1 MKRINDKLIQAFG
14 KFDLLFD
21 GEIISREKIIE
32 ILFRYLSE
40 NAEIND
46 HNKGLVLHNGSD
58 IFDAVMVAYAAL
70 SDILYNETDYTDV
83 VLSLKEGDKVI
94 YNVSSKP
101 ETVVKNQVFI
111 FKGFSVREDNTE
123 VIILSQGKNG
133 TISVSEKR
141 WRLIQPYSG
150 GGGISLDG
158 RGLRSGKNV
167 RHEFFTEVLGYDANN
182 VPSVISVS
190 SVIVI
195 ARDKADRL
203 VSGLSFRF
211 SDKSLSLK
219 ELVTASYFTE
229 TTEYC
234 YSGNQAKSEAVLKF
248 TSKLSV
254 GRRLILEKGGNKNI
268 GLLILGEDILRRSE
282 TELQEM
288 LNKKSIQ
295 YVFTG
300 TGIDTEFGER
310 LLTDN
315 EDLSLFPCT
324 KDFLRSLPA
333 GHTPNPG
340 NLVRSFCSRN
350 DTIIACRAVSENSE
364 GIISKSRYIEFR
376 NSLFFIKASEYESD
390 VKDDFIIQAYSLM
403 ALFNSAPFTMK
414 DLEETIN
421 NKEISDIKLPSDK
434 LGELSKL
441 AEILPDYLKEKAY
454 SVCAVLG
461 EAYKAVYEFSWKKD
475 KLLDY
480 IHRNPTLQIAVIVP
494 KSYYIPVLHH
504 IGLIVNNVFSNITV
518 STSARFDT
526 ARLYDMLLLTGDLN
540 TRHFSSFRYRGAE
553 NIVSLLYECELPM
566 HKRREYFAQQTELLY
581 NKRSSLKYEFDMQ
594 EPDPVTVPST
604 AEEFAMDSQIDDYIE
619 KIKTKISIREFGGKS
634 SASVGMSEVTAA
646 AAFES
651 GERAFFTKFYKPYV
665 FNEATGTVEECEITD
680 LSEGDSIIFT
690 KNNDETKDI
699 VDSILNKLVDEA
711 SGNENT
717 FDFALDYKLSK
728 LWKKALWLYMK
739 QNSLTVKNV
748 AAKMKQ
754 LGCDMSDV
762 TIRNW
767 IDRDSHVVGPRDE
780 ASMKCIAEMLGKDLM
795 PGSYQLYFKAC
806 SSIRS
811 VRMDILK
818 QIGNV
823 IIDKMRGIQPQKGIF
838 TDYIYDRI
846 DTLCDILKVDTISVF
861 EEAKKVPAN
870 YTNRPISE

>member
-14 KFDLLFD
+14 KFDLLLD
-21 GEIISREKIIE
+21 GEIISRENIIE

-40 NAEIND
+40 NAEKDD

-58 IFDAVMVAYAAL
+58 VFDAVMVAYAAL
-70 SDILYNETDYTDV
+70 SNIFYNETDYTDV
-83 VLSLKEGDKVI
+83 VLSLKEGDTVL
-94 YNVSSKP
+94 YDTVSKAGTIKK
-101 ETVVKNQVFI
+101 ERYIFCGFEKRDGKEYVK
-111 FKGFSVREDNTE
+111 
-123 VIILSQGKNG
+123 LSQK
-133 TISVSEKR
+133 KR
-141 WRLIQPYSG
+141 GDSFIPERSWNKIQPYLG
-150 GGGISLDG
+150 DGDISLDG

-195 ARDKADRL
+195 AKDKADRL

-229 TTEYC
+229 TAEYC
-234 YSGNQAKSEAVLKF
+234 YSGNQAKAEAVLKF

-254 GRRLILEKGGNKNI
+254 GRSLILEKGGNRNI

-288 LNKKSIQ
+288 LNKKSIR

-340 NLVRSFCSRN
+340 NLIHSFCSRN

-421 NKEISDIKLPSDK
+421 KKEITDIKLPSDK

-454 SVCAVLG
+454 SVCAVLS

-518 STSARFDT
+518 STSARFD
-526 ARLYDMLLLTGDLN
+526 AAKLYDMLLLTGDLN
-540 TRHFSSFRYRGAE
+540 SRHFSSFRYKGAE
-553 NIVSLLYECELPM
+553 NIVSLLYEYELPM

-594 EPDPVTVPST
+594 EPDPVIVPST

-767 IDRDSHVVGPRDE
+767 IDKDSHVVGPRDE

-795 PGSYQLYFKAC
+795 PGNYQLYFKAC

-823 IIDKMRGIQPQKGIF
+823 IIDKMRGMQPQKGIF

-846 DTLCDILKVDTISVF
+846 DTLCDILKVDTVSVF
-861 EEAKKVPAN
+861 EEVKQVPAN
-870 YTNRPISE
+870 YTNRPVSE